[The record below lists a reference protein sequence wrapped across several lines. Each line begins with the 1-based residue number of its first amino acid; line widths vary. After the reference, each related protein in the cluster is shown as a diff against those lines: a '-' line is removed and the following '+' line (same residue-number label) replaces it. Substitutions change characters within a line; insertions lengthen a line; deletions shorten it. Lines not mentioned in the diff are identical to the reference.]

1 MKQVKI
7 NLSAKINRQGLKSF
21 LYKILNILR
30 KLSKIIENAMVG
42 KFVAEK
48 AIRELA
54 QNPSNLK
61 KKLS

>member
-30 KLSKIIENAMVG
+30 KLCKIIENAMVG